1 MLGKTEGR
9 RRREQQ
15 GMRWLDGIT
24 NSMDM
29 NLSKIW
35 ELVMDSEAWR
45 AAVRGVAELD
55 TTERLNDS
63 VGCSM
68 TQREN
73 ASADH
78 QELLPRALEVPGAQ
92 AVVPA
97 AGPSGRPLSF
107 TAWND
112 GSAFPVPTE
121 DLKEGRVQG
130 RGQAPAGARGSLTV
144 RTERVTC
151 AWR

>member
-1 MLGKTEGR
+1 
-9 RRREQQ
+9 
-15 GMRWLDGIT
+15 MRWLDGIT

-63 VGCSM
+63 AGCSM

-92 AVVPA
+92 AIVPA
-97 AGPSGRPLSF
+97 AGPSGRPLGAAPLLYCLERWQCVSR
-107 TAWND
+107 AHRR
-112 GSAFPVPTE
+112 P
-121 DLKEGRVQG
+121 QG
-130 RGQAPAGARGSLTV
+130 RQGAGARAGARWGQRLAHG
-144 RTERVTC
+144 EN
-151 AWR
+151 